1 MSAAAFLRAGLACL
15 LTAVCALPAF
25 AQPTPLGVW
34 QSIDDETAAP
44 KALLRITQ
52 RPDGTLSGRIEKLL
66 IAPPVPDPVCIQC
79 SDDRK
84 DQPIV
89 GLEIIRGAKQA
100 SGRLVWEGGRI
111 LDPENGTTYAL
122 RLTPTDNGEKLQVR
136 GSFGPFSRTQTWVRV
151 AR

>member
-1 MSAAAFLRAGLACL
+1 MKETAARACLAFLLIA
-15 LTAVCALPAF
+15 AVALPAA
-25 AQPTPLGVW
+25 AQSTPLGSW
-34 QSIDDETAAP
+34 QSIDDETGQP

-66 IAPPVPDPVCIQC
+66 IAPPVPDPVCIAC

-100 SGRLVWEGGRI
+100 QGRMVWEGGRI
-111 LDPENGTTYAL
+111 LDPENGTTYTL
-122 RLTPTDNGEKLQVR
+122 RLTPIDNGEKLQVR
-136 GSFGPFSRTQTWVRV
+136 GSFGPFSRTQTWLRV

>member
-1 MSAAAFLRAGLACL
+1 MKAAI
-15 LTAVCALPAF
+15 TCALITLATLPAL
-25 AQPTPLGVW
+25 AQMTPLGSW
-34 QSIDDETAAP
+34 QSIDDDTGKPA
-44 KALLRITQ
+44 ALLRITQ

-66 IAPPVPDPVCIQC
+66 APPPVPDPLCIAC

-89 GLEIIRGAKQA
+89 GLEIIRGGKELQ
-100 SGRLVWEGGRI
+100 GRAVWEGGRI

-122 RLTPTDNGEKLQVR
+122 RLTPIDNGEKLNVR

-151 AR
+151 GP

>member
-1 MSAAAFLRAGLACL
+1 MRATAARACLAFLLISAAA
-15 LTAVCALPAF
+15 LPAA
-25 AQPTPLGVW
+25 AQSTPLGSW
-34 QSIDDETAAP
+34 QSIDDETGQP

-66 IAPPVPDPVCIQC
+66 IAPPVPDPVCISC

-100 SGRLVWEGGRI
+100 QGRTVWEGGRI
-111 LDPENGTTYAL
+111 LDPENGTTYTL
-122 RLTPTDNGEKLQVR
+122 RLTPIDNGEKLQVR
-136 GSFGPFSRTQTWVRV
+136 GSFGPFSRTQTWLRV
-151 AR
+151 AQ